1 MANLI
6 AVLICTGVFTKLIC
20 RRKEECMSLLNTQR
34 SATLI
39 ELNYT
44 VIAYAMCLY
53 SIDDNMC
60 TLGNRRNMEA
70 NCCGN

>member
-44 VIAYAMCLY
+44 VIAYA
-53 SIDDNMC
+53 IF
-60 TLGNRRNMEA
+60 TV
-70 NCCGN
+70 